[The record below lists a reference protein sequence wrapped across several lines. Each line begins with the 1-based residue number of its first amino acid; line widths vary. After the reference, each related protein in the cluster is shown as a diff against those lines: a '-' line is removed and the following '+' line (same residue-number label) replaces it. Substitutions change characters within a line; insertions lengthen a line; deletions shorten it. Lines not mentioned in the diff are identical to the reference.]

1 MINPRKKSL
10 KKLAKPTTFF
20 LMKKEKPIMINLDM
34 LLLKAE
40 EDKGLE
46 TLILVA
52 LFQIY
57 LRIFS
62 VMIFLDPLAVPEEDR
77 QIEEMI

>member
-1 MINPRKKSL
+1 
-10 KKLAKPTTFF
+10 
-20 LMKKEKPIMINLDM
+20 MINLDM
-34 LLLKAE
+34 PLLKAE
-40 EDKGLE
+40 EDKVLE
-46 TLILVA
+46 TLISVA

>member
-1 MINPRKKSL
+1 M
-10 KKLAKPTTFF
+10 FF

-34 LLLKAE
+34 PLLKAE
-40 EDKGLE
+40 EDKVLE
-46 TLILVA
+46 TLISVA